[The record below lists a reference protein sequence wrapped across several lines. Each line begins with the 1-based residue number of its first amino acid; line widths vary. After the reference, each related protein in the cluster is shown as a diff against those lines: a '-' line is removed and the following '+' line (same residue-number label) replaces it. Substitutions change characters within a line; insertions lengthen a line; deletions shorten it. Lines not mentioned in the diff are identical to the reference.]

1 MAERRGNGLQIR
13 VHGFKSRTHLG
24 RLAQLVARFP
34 DTEEVIS
41 SNLVPPTSITPSQTG
56 FLSSR
61 TTPGDEGHVP
71 LGVPVGRT
79 PPHYGRSRT
88 LTDSPDRDGPAGNS
102 SQSAA
107 PQSDMHAKRRA
118 KRTDPE
124 LDVLIGDAV
133 RRAQEAS
140 QTLNAFAEL
149 VEQIGTLASDP
160 RQPLLLTINEAAEVL
175 GVGRSTVYDMVA
187 RDELPAVTLGKSM
200 RIRRADIERYVE
212 TLPKAK
218 RQAAS

>member
-1 MAERRGNGLQIR
+1 
-13 VHGFKSRTHLG
+13 
-24 RLAQLVARFP
+24 
-34 DTEEVIS
+34 
-41 SNLVPPTSITPSQTG
+41 
-56 FLSSR
+56 
-61 TTPGDEGHVP
+61 
-71 LGVPVGRT
+71 
-79 PPHYGRSRT
+79 
-88 LTDSPDRDGPAGNS
+88 
-102 SQSAA
+102 
-107 PQSDMHAKRRA
+107 MHAKRRD
-118 KRTDPE
+118 KHTDPE

-149 VEQIGTLASDP
+149 VKQIGTLASDP
-160 RQPLLLTINEAAEVL
+160 RQPLLLTVNEAAEAL

-218 RQAAS
+218 RRAS

>member
-1 MAERRGNGLQIR
+1 MGN
-13 VHGFKSRTHLG
+13 V
-24 RLAQLVARFP
+24 
-34 DTEEVIS
+34 
-41 SNLVPPTSITPSQTG
+41 
-56 FLSSR
+56 
-61 TTPGDEGHVP
+61 
-71 LGVPVGRT
+71 
-79 PPHYGRSRT
+79 
-88 LTDSPDRDGPAGNS
+88 

-107 PQSDMHAKRRA
+107 PQQDMHAKRRD
-118 KRTDPE
+118 KHTDPE

-149 VEQIGTLASDP
+149 VKQIGTLASDP
-160 RQPLLLTINEAAEVL
+160 RQPLLLTVNEAAEAL

-218 RQAAS
+218 RRAS